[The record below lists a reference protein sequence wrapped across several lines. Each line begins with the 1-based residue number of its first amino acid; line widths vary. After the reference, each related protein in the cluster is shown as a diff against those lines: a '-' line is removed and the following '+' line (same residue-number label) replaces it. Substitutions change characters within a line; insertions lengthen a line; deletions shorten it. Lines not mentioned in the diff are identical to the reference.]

1 MSAVVPTRLEYG
13 CFNWNLLGIVALAL
27 ACVALAFLFFEIF
40 FQFSF
45 LLSVSADSINKS
57 LRSVKCLSTSVK
69 TYNMLLLTAP
79 IKSSDECEF
88 LMQ

>member
-13 CFNWNLLGIVALAL
+13 CFNWNLLGTVAS
-27 ACVALAFLFFEIF
+27 VALAFLFFGIF